1 MSSTPGPPFTISLRA
16 ADSLAKIVESM
27 TRLDLGTGFRLDI
40 RLHRENLVRS
50 IYSSLAIEGNLLSLA
65 EVADVLDGQPVWG
78 RPADIHEVKNAHE
91 AYARLLALDPYDVTD
106 FLEAHRLMTQGLI
119 SEAGSFRRGDVAVY
133 DGAVPVHAG
142 ARPQFVPTLVG
153 ELFDW
158 ARTSELHPVLRSA
171 VVHCEIETIHPFADG
186 NGRLGRLWQTL
197 ILARW
202 NQAFASLP
210 MEAVVFANRPQYY
223 EALRTSQRDND
234 ATAFVEFSLG
244 SILATI
250 EEVLVTYGTSST
262 SGGVG
267 VNVGASVGAK
277 LPDAVLALLRRTP
290 DLTAAAIADVLGKS
304 VRTIERHL
312 KSLQESGRL
321 RREGPD
327 KTGHWV
333 VIDQ

>member
-1 MSSTPGPPFTISLRA
+1 MPAPGPSSFP
-16 ADSLAKIVESM
+16 
-27 TRLDLGTGFRLDI
+27 
-40 RLHRENLVRS
+40 RS
-50 IYSSLAIEGNLLSLA
+50 SVNCSIG
-65 EVADVLDGQPVWG
+65 
-78 RPADIHEVKNAHE
+78 
-91 AYARLLALDPYDVTD
+91 
-106 FLEAHRLMTQGLI
+106 
-119 SEAGSFRRGDVAVY
+119 
-133 DGAVPVHAG
+133 
-142 ARPQFVPTLVG
+142 
-153 ELFDW
+153 
-158 ARTSELHPVLRSA
+158 RTSELHPVLRSA

-277 LPDAVLALLRRTP
+277 LPEAVLALLRRTP